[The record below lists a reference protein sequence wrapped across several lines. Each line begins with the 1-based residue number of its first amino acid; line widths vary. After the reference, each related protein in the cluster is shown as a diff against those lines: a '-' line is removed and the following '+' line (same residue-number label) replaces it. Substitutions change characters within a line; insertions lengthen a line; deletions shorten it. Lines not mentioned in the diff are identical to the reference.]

1 MKLSFRAALGFG
13 SQLDS
18 LPMRCVR
25 HTAAVDGCYNV
36 KFL

>member
-13 SQLDS
+13 SQLNS
-18 LPMRCVR
+18 LTIGAFR
-25 HTAAVDGCYNV
+25 HTTAVDGCYNV